1 MGVVLSRAELV
12 ALRRR
17 WRSEGAA
24 VVFTNGCFDLLH
36 PGHVRLL
43 ERAGAHGD
51 KLIAAVNSDA
61 GVRRLKGP
69 GRPVLPE
76 AERAATLAALAAVD
90 AVTVFDEETP
100 CALLEVLLPDILVKG
115 ADWSHWI
122 AGREIVEAAGGRVF
136 PIPVETGYST
146 TDVVKNIL
154 EIHSV

>member
-12 ALRRR
+12 ALRQR

-100 CALLEVLLPDILVKG
+100 CALLEVLLPDVLVKG